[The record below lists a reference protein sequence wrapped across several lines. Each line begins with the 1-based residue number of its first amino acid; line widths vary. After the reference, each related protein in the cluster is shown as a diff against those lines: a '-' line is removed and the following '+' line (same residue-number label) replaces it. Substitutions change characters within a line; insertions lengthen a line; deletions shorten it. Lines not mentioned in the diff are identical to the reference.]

1 MLPPGGVS
9 SLNATTRTHARVRQR
24 KRTCPRSSE
33 ETQSSCQFV
42 PLHVRTDALPTIARV
57 AVFHAELS
65 APFTHEAVRPAP
77 SLTALARQPGTGLA
91 THRCQSQARGRGCEE
106 ASAVHA
112 GGFQVIVIQQS
123 AQSDTNRRRWSDTTR
138 PQYSDR
144 LSPSNHAS
152 SAGDTAND
160 AARGGAAGRSGRGG
174 KRHRRSGAG
183 LVCLQQFADVTRLC
197 NVERGIPG
205 LQASES
211 DGGELSGAYEH

>member
-1 MLPPGGVS
+1 MS
-9 SLNATTRTHARVRQR
+9 
-24 KRTCPRSSE
+24 SSE

-91 THRCQSQARGRGCEE
+91 THRCQSQARGCGAPRLRSRRRRGLGRCNRLRGCGCEE

-160 AARGGAAGRSGRGG
+160 AARGGAAGGGGRGG
-174 KRHRRSGAG
+174 KRRRRSGAG
-183 LVCLQQFADVTRLC
+183 LVCLQQFAESPVSATSNAVFPDCKPAKVTVV
-197 NVERGIPG
+197 N
-205 LQASES
+205 
-211 DGGELSGAYEH
+211 